1 MHKIKK
7 IAGLGALAVA
17 IIVAV
22 GGIATWQPEMVQTE
36 PLNTRNF
43 SQAQIEKGER
53 LAALGD
59 CAVCHTRPGGERNTG
74 GLAMEIPF
82 GTIYTSNI
90 TPDLETGI
98 GRWSYPAF
106 ERAMRHGVDR
116 QGNYLYPA
124 FPYTAFTRTSD
135 EDLKA
140 LYAYLMTQ
148 PAVHYQ
154 PPKTSLHFPF
164 NIRQGIVTW
173 NWLYLTPGAMQP
185 EASQSKEWN
194 RGAYLTEGLGH
205 CSACHSPRNF
215 LFGEQGGSEHLNGG
229 VAEGWTAPALTAND
243 QLPLAWSKQDL
254 VTFMQTGYSANHGVA
269 AGPMAPVIEEGLSQ
283 LPSEDLQ
290 AIATYLSS
298 FHPQDQSLPG
308 KAAEISRLAEQR
320 VEPLSSQGARIFS
333 GACMA
338 CHSQEKGAQMQGVR
352 PSLVLNSNLYSSSP
366 DNAIRVVLSGIQH
379 PAKGELGYMPAFR
392 YNLNDAQIAALLNYL
407 RQDFAKQKPWPDV
420 QQRVAEL
427 RAETAPSPQ
436 PSPTG
441 RGS

>member
-36 PLNTRNF
+36 LLDTHNF
-43 SQAQIEKGER
+43 SQAQIEKGEH

-185 EASQSKEWN
+185 DASQSKEWN

-215 LFGEQGGSEHLNGG
+215 LFGEQGGSKHLSGG
-229 VAEGWTAPALTAND
+229 VAEGWTAPALTANA
-243 QLPLAWSKQDL
+243 QLPLAWSQRDVL
-254 VTFMQTGYSANHGVA
+254 TFMQTGYSANHGVA

-283 LPSEDLQ
+283 LPPEDLQ

-298 FHPQDQSLPG
+298 FHPQEKSLPG
-308 KAAEISRLAEQR
+308 KAAEISRLAEQS
-320 VEPLSSQGARIFS
+320 VEPLSSQGARIS
-333 GACMA
+333 PGPAW
-338 CHSQEKGAQMQGVR
+338 
-352 PSLVLNSNLYSSSP
+352 LVTLRRKARRCRAY
-366 DNAIRVVLSGIQH
+366 
-379 PAKGELGYMPAFR
+379 
-392 YNLNDAQIAALLNYL
+392 AL
-407 RQDFAKQKPWPDV
+407 PWP
-420 QQRVAEL
+420 
-427 RAETAPSPQ
+427 
-436 PSPTG
+436 
-441 RGS
+441 